1 MCETAA
7 VAKRNEGAPRKKHSD
22 SPRPVSLR
30 QLAEHLGLS
39 PTTLS
44 LVLNDSPAASSIPQ
58 GTKDRIFEAARG
70 LNYRPHFVARSLRTQ
85 RSHTLGVL
93 VPEISGGYTAE
104 VLGGIEERL
113 LQAGYFY
120 IVACHRHD
128 SDLLEEYPR
137 LFLERRV
144 DGIIA
149 VDTRWVDRVSV
160 PAVSVSGHQDI
171 EGVTNIILNHDKAA
185 QLALGHLFE
194 LGHCRIAFI
203 KGQVFSSDTQV
214 RWESIQQAAQNLQI
228 EIRPS
233 LTVELEG
240 DSPSSEP
247 GYVAT
252 RKLLESRDR
261 FTALFAFND
270 ISAIGAI
277 RALRESGLNTPDDV
291 SVVGFDDVDAA
302 AFNNPGLT
310 TIRQPLRQMGQLAAE
325 TVLNRIDSRQQAPL
339 PKSISVE
346 PELIVRRSTA

>member
-1 MCETAA
+1 M
-7 VAKRNEGAPRKKHSD
+7 P
-22 SPRPVSLR
+22 
-30 QLAEHLGLS
+30 
-39 PTTLS
+39 
-44 LVLNDSPAASSIPQ
+44 
-58 GTKDRIFEAARG
+58 
-70 LNYRPHFVARSLRTQ
+70 
-85 RSHTLGVL
+85 
-93 VPEISGGYTAE
+93 
-104 VLGGIEERL
+104 
-113 LQAGYFY
+113 
-120 IVACHRHD
+120 
-128 SDLLEEYPR
+128 
-137 LFLERRV
+137 
-144 DGIIA
+144 
-149 VDTRWVDRVSV
+149 W
-160 PAVSVSGHQDI
+160 
-171 EGVTNIILNHDKAA
+171 
-185 QLALGHLFE
+185 
-194 LGHCRIAFI
+194 
-203 KGQVFSSDTQV
+203 
-214 RWESIQQAAQNLQI
+214 QI

-346 PELIVRRSTA
+346 PELIVRRSTARRRPGKLESSTR